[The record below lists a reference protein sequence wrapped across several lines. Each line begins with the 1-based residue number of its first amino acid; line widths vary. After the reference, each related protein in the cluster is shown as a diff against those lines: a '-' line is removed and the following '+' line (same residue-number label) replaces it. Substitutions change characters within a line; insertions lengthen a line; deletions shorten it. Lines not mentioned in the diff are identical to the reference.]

1 MLKTRKGITG
11 TKKVI
16 QVTRQ
21 SQNVIMQVKKTGN
34 KGGAEQK
41 SRDSRRHVTG
51 RNKEQCC
58 KSETSNE
65 QTNKISSTYSNGLI
79 QKG

>member
-11 TKKVI
+11 TKKVT

-34 KGGAEQK
+34 IGRGVTENQGKQGAM
-41 SRDSRRHVTG
+41 
-51 RNKEQCC
+51 
-58 KSETSNE
+58 
-65 QTNKISSTYSNGLI
+65 
-79 QKG
+79 